1 MMADEEPTTAD
12 AAAAEEVDVEQS
24 APEVEAEA
32 ETQAESTDAA
42 PAGDPAVVPE
52 VEAEAESAAEPVAEA
67 EPEAEP
73 APEVGAEESAPE
85 AVAAESEAD
94 AAESEG
100 EGEAPEAAS
109 EADAAPAAESDADA
123 EVGEDDGEAAP
134 AAAAP
139 PKPAPAEVIAPKER
153 RRLKR
158 AAKAPAARGEVTPED
173 RQVERDA
180 LRAHKAKARRTGRA
194 KTRAAKPAAAGAAPL
209 AVEHAVGRPRARQGI
224 VVSDKAAK
232 TITVRVDTS
241 RRHRRYKKIV
251 RSSKTL
257 HAHDEHDEA
266 HEGDLVRVVETRP
279 LSATKRWRLLEVL
292 ERAK

>member
-1 MMADEEPTTAD
+1 MMADEQEPEAAQ
-12 AAAAEEVDVEQS
+12 AAAAGLDEVNVEQNVPD
-24 APEVEAEA
+24 AQAEVE
-32 ETQAESTDAA
+32 
-42 PAGDPAVVPE
+42 G
-52 VEAEAESAAEPVAEA
+52 VA
-67 EPEAEP
+67 
-73 APEVGAEESAPE
+73 
-85 AVAAESEAD
+85 
-94 AAESEG
+94 
-100 EGEAPEAAS
+100 
-109 EADAAPAAESDADA
+109 EADAAPAEADQAGEESQAVNEPEAAEADEAPAGDLDGAA
-123 EVGEDDGEAAP
+123 EAVAAP

-139 PKPAPAEVIAPKER
+139 KPEPVALVAPKER

-158 AAKAPAARGEVTPED
+158 AAKAPASRGPQTAED
-173 RQVERDA
+173 RQAERDA
-180 LRAHKAKARRTGRA
+180 LRAKNAKARRGERL
-194 KTRAAKPAAAGAAPL
+194 KTRAAKPASEVAPP
-209 AVEHAVGRPRARQGI
+209 APIEHAVGRPRARQGI